1 MLYEL
6 TSNIDAIILTD
17 DNMELITKYCV
28 FPVIIYSS
36 SYRRKRDVIDNA
48 YFSDDRGGFKINIV
62 CKTTNVRK

>member
-28 FPVIIYSS
+28 FPVIIYSLS
-36 SYRRKRDVIDNA
+36 TDESVMTSIMHISVMTGVVSK
-48 YFSDDRGGFKINIV
+48 
-62 CKTTNVRK
+62 